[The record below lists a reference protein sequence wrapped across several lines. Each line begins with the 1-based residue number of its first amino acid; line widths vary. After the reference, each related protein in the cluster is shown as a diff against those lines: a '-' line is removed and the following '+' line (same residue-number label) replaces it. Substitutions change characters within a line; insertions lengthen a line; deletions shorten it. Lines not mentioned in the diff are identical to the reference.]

1 MAEGPAVVPGM
12 VDASGATTGLKRAL
26 RLRDLTAFYVATVLS
41 VRWTAMAAA
50 AGPGSLVVWVFA
62 VLGFFLPLSASV
74 MELSSRYPREGGLY
88 VWTREAF
95 GDLAGFITAWMYW
108 MSNLP
113 FFASVLYFGAGS
125 LLFAGGARGHGLA
138 ASPVYFMGFAV
149 LWLAIITGVNIL
161 GLNAG
166 KWLSNICSVGS
177 WLPIVILILLA
188 MASAH
193 RFGTATHFT
202 TATLMPRLTLKD
214 TIFWSTICFAFSGIE
229 TGSFMADEIERPR
242 RTIPLALLAA
252 GGVLTVGYFLGTL
265 ALLVAL
271 PAGQVSGV
279 DGFMHGVAVLC
290 GRFGLGWLVVV
301 MAGLVALNTMG
312 GAAGNLA
319 STSRLPFVAGIDLY
333 LPPVFGRIHPRFR
346 TPYVA
351 LGVYGLAG
359 MLVAILG
366 QAGTTVR
373 GAYDV
378 LVSMAI
384 ITNFIPFLLLFAA
397 MARAQNKA
405 AGPAVQRVPGGRP
418 AALALA
424 AVGFVTTLIAIV
436 LSVIPAS
443 EEPNKPLAVA
453 KVLVSTAVLIGG
465 GTLLFLIAERK
476 RKTLLGQRLPA
487 GSR

>member
-1 MAEGPAVVPGM
+1 MAEAAAAIEAGQPK
-12 VDASGATTGLKRAL
+12 LKRAL
-26 RLRDLTAFYVATVLS
+26 RFRDLAAFYVATVLS

-95 GDLAGFITAWMYW
+95 GDCAGFLTAWLYW

-125 LLFAGGARGHGLA
+125 LLFAGGGRESALG
-138 ASPVYFMGFAV
+138 ASPAYFMAFAV

-166 KWLSNICSVGS
+166 KWLSNVCSVGS
-177 WLPIVILILLA
+177 WAPIVILILLA

-193 RFGTATHFT
+193 RFGSATHFT
-202 TATLMPRLTLKD
+202 AATLLPRVSLKD
-214 TIFWSTICFAFSGIE
+214 TIFWSRMCFAFSGIE

-252 GGVLTVGYFLGTL
+252 GGVLTLGYFLGTL

-271 PAGQVSGV
+271 PPGQVSGV
-279 DGFMHGVAVLC
+279 DGFMRGVAVLC

-346 TPYVA
+346 TPWVA

-359 MLVAILG
+359 MLVAVLG

-384 ITNFIPFLLLFAA
+384 ITNFIPFLVLFAA
-397 MARAQNKA
+397 MARAQREP
-405 AGPAVQRVPGGRP
+405 AGAAVQRVPGGRP
-418 AALALA
+418 MALALA
-424 AVGFVTTLIAIV
+424 AIGFATTTVAIV
-436 LSVIPAS
+436 LAVVPAD
-443 EEPNKPLAVA
+443 EEPNKPLAIA
-453 KVLVSTAVLIGG
+453 KVLISTAVLIGG
-465 GTLLFLIAERK
+465 GALLFLIGEKK
-476 RKTLLGQRLPA
+476 RKVLLEQRRSQPA
-487 GSR
+487 AGRQ